1 MQVHVVV
8 YIDLYAYSAII
19 WRSNHASNGHLQEGR
34 NNEKFLERLIV
45 AVAYERWSLT
55 IGSDYRTLTG
65 KSLVFGE
72 VVA

>member
-1 MQVHVVV
+1 MYILDDNSLKVIPSLPIVQVHVVV

-45 AVAYERWSLT
+45 AVA
-55 IGSDYRTLTG
+55 
-65 KSLVFGE
+65 
-72 VVA
+72 